1 MEGTVG
7 HAREAGINMSHVLL
21 VVIICDHYI
30 CLPCSSYVAE
40 VAVDVVVVV
49 CHRHSLILVW
59 RAASMATEECLV
71 CHKCALTHIHTHGKS
86 VFT

>member
-21 VVIICDHYI
+21 AVIICAHYN
-30 CLPCSSYVAE
+30 CLPCSSCYVAE

-49 CHRHSLILVW
+49 VVVVMSS
-59 RAASMATEECLV
+59 SMKA
-71 CHKCALTHIHTHGKS
+71 
-86 VFT
+86 